1 MKRILSSIILI
12 LSLLASLPL
21 TAQSDA
27 IKYANDLYA
36 KGNFQAAAKQ
46 YEKILQNEGVAPELY
61 YNLGNAY
68 YKMNEIGLAILN
80 YERALKL
87 SPLFEDA
94 RFNLQLAQQKIVDN
108 VNYNQQFF
116 IQRWITDLMHMFTSN
131 QWFTAGYLFFLAA
144 LVFAF
149 LFAFGT
155 SVRQRKNSFYTG
167 IVLLLFAVTSLIFS
181 GIRKNEETNSL
192 QAIIMT
198 GVVTV
203 KSSPD
208 ESGTDLFQ
216 LHEGTKVT
224 IKSVLGDWAEIKIGN
239 GNVGWVENKS
249 IEKI

>member
-87 SPLFEDA
+87 
-94 RFNLQLAQQKIVDN
+94 
-108 VNYNQQFF
+108 
-116 IQRWITDLMHMFTSN
+116 
-131 QWFTAGYLFFLAA
+131 
-144 LVFAF
+144 
-149 LFAFGT
+149 
-155 SVRQRKNSFYTG
+155 
-167 IVLLLFAVTSLIFS
+167 
-181 GIRKNEETNSL
+181 
-192 QAIIMT
+192 
-198 GVVTV
+198 
-203 KSSPD
+203 
-208 ESGTDLFQ
+208 
-216 LHEGTKVT
+216 
-224 IKSVLGDWAEIKIGN
+224 
-239 GNVGWVENKS
+239 
-249 IEKI
+249 